1 MKINDE
7 KSRAFMVIGFAII
20 FLMGISNL
28 PEETKIF
35 GYQIKPVDLFMDIKP
50 DSLFYQD
57 FMNKESKPSK
67 EFELTE
73 EIQLNNAQLF
83 SKLDMNLLSAWYE
96 KNKDGF
102 VTSRPTSSS
111 QIGNSNVPIT
121 GNVDNMKYFFDALKQ
136 SKNRK
141 VRIADFS
148 DSGNEGDLVT
158 ADLRQMFQSQFG
170 GNGVGWMSITSQDI
184 TFRVSSKHSFSND
197 WRTVSVLTGGAQG
210 VTLNFNG
217 FTAIPNSNNSWVRY
231 EAGTAYANSRS
242 FNNARLFYT
251 NARASQIKYSVN
263 NGADQT
269 ANLVAGADV
278 KELVLATNQEMRN
291 LRITATQANQAQF
304 FGVNLDGGNGVY
316 IDNFPWR
323 GNTGISFRDFSPA
336 TLKQFNR
343 LMDYKLI
350 ILTFGANMLAQGNI
364 NWTWYENQKTKVI
377 NDLKEAFPQTSI
389 LIVGVGD
396 KAIKRGTRFITDPN
410 ALRLMEIQKKVA
422 EQTGVAYWNKF
433 DAMGGMNSM
442 TQWVNANLAA
452 KDYGHLNYEGSK
464 RMAQIVYQ
472 TLMNAYN
479 NYK

>member
-148 DSGNEGDLVT
+148 
-158 ADLRQMFQSQFG
+158 
-170 GNGVGWMSITSQDI
+170 
-184 TFRVSSKHSFSND
+184 
-197 WRTVSVLTGGAQG
+197 VL
-210 VTLNFNG
+210 
-217 FTAIPNSNNSWVRY
+217 
-231 EAGTAYANSRS
+231 
-242 FNNARLFYT
+242 
-251 NARASQIKYSVN
+251 
-263 NGADQT
+263 
-269 ANLVAGADV
+269 
-278 KELVLATNQEMRN
+278 
-291 LRITATQANQAQF
+291 
-304 FGVNLDGGNGVY
+304 
-316 IDNFPWR
+316 
-323 GNTGISFRDFSPA
+323 
-336 TLKQFNR
+336 
-343 LMDYKLI
+343 
-350 ILTFGANMLAQGNI
+350 
-364 NWTWYENQKTKVI
+364 
-377 NDLKEAFPQTSI
+377 
-389 LIVGVGD
+389 
-396 KAIKRGTRFITDPN
+396 
-410 ALRLMEIQKKVA
+410 
-422 EQTGVAYWNKF
+422 
-433 DAMGGMNSM
+433 
-442 TQWVNANLAA
+442 
-452 KDYGHLNYEGSK
+452 
-464 RMAQIVYQ
+464 
-472 TLMNAYN
+472 
-479 NYK
+479 